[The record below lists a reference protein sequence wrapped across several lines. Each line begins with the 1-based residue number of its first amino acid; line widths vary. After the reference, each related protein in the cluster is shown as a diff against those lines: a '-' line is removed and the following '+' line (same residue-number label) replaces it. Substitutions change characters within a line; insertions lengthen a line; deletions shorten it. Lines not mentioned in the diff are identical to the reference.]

1 MDKKNIFKKPIIVAV
16 IVAAV
21 VCIVFAVIVSEVTAV
36 RINDI
41 ESYEDIFVNVEKI
54 KFYRGDDNFFTT
66 VAPAEKLRAINRVK
80 IKKAPASEDRS
91 EDRAFG
97 YRIDI
102 DGKYV
107 IYISDDFSELWI
119 DDGGAEEKKDKGLLP
134 SFSYTVRNPRTLKKL
149 FPQPKKI
156 R

>member
-1 MDKKNIFKKPIIVAV
+1 MDKIKRYRKPLVLAGIIVAV
-16 IVAAV
+16 CILLAVA
-21 VCIVFAVIVSEVTAV
+21 VSEVTAV

-41 ESYEDIFVNVEKI
+41 EGYEEILTDVEKI
-54 KFYRGDDNFFTT
+54 KFYRGEDNFFTT
-66 VAPAEKLRAINRVK
+66 VSPAEKLRAINRVK
-80 IKKAPASEDRS
+80 IKKASVSEDRS

-119 DDGGAEEKKDKGLLP
+119 DDGGAEEKTKEGLLP

-149 FPQPKKI
+149 FPQPEKI

>member
-1 MDKKNIFKKPIIVAV
+1 MAMFSWVKGRYPMLT
-16 IVAAV
+16 AA
-21 VCIVFAVIVSEVTAV
+21 VSEVTAV

-41 ESYEDIFVNVEKI
+41 ADYEEIFTDVEKI

-66 VAPAEKLRAINRVK
+66 VAPAEKLRAINRIK
-80 IKKAPASEDRS
+80 IKKTPASEGRS

-102 DGKYV
+102 DSKFV

-119 DDGGAEEKKDKGLLP
+119 DDGGAETEEKSDKGLPP
-134 SFSYTVRNPRTLKKL
+134 SFSYSVRNPRTLKKL